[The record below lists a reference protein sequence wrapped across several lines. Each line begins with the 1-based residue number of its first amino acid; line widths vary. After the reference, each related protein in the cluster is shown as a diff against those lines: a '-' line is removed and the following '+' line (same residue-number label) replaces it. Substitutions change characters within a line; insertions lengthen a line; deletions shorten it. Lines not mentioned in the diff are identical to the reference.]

1 MPGYFPQ
8 KNSKS
13 YMNMIHANHI
23 VLWQLK
29 LLFYHE
35 KTIFMSPFLNE
46 LTGLETICPS
56 WHSCTIFWVIC
67 SKYVSNCTLYQTF
80 NVKAEKRHTLSSF
93 ASRHSMSCSAF
104 SRDNLKYK
112 EIFCCKDIIK
122 LLSWTCKCLDIL
134 YLMHFCC
141 RFQQTILTIIIKL
154 HIIHLYV
161 MSQFPLFS
169 AI

>member
-1 MPGYFPQ
+1 MKRQFSWVHFSMNWLDLKQYVHHDTAALSFGSFAPNMFQIAQ
-8 KNSKS
+8 KC
-13 YMNMIHANHI
+13 M
-23 VLWQLK
+23 LR
-29 LLFYHE
+29 
-35 KTIFMSPFLNE
+35 KTP
-46 LTGLETICPS
+46 
-56 WHSCTIFWVIC
+56 VA
-67 SKYVSNCTLYQTF
+67 TLYQTF